1 MMNEGSTFKPHSDTP
16 SNTSSDSELLEARDF
31 LSRLDSSEFRVVRRG
46 YEPRLVER
54 HLQDA
59 SRYIRHLISTVED
72 LSQRVE
78 ELEVTPPEELEAQQ
92 LTAALG
98 DETARVLEA
107 ARTAAAERVE
117 RAEVERRSILAEASD
132 AATEIIQEGRAQ
144 GRQAV
149 NEAREVREKILSDLA
164 RKRRKHRTEVKQVRV
179 VRDHMLESL
188 AACQQRLDNLLVAM
202 IEAMPQALVAAE
214 RAGLRIASEPEN
226 TASQIEAEIEAARL
240 AGIAMSPSPGPKSST
255 TSIGRADTGN
265 FETSDTSTD
274 IGSSADI
281 GHDQT
286 DLESTDS
293 PDGENADSANSS
305 NSITEEVVQSQ
316 RKSSPALSNLASDP
330 PNAPVSAV
338 LPSIGTDR
346 EASVYDIY
354 DIENEEARNVETP
367 PDLAAL
373 WQDVNVESD
382 STDEGDRQSETN
394 ANAIDTIGVD
404 AVDAGTADIDTVGN
418 ASAEDGSNSPEVHS
432 DHDVKTVATEI
443 SGKVNPES
451 TTLGLDSGGDSGK
464 AEINEPQNEFQ
475 HDELQN
481 EELDLDN
488 SQTVA
493 TDRHGRIAEDETEVG
508 EDSRKSESSTDRAK
522 QEQAKQAGEPSPI
535 KSNVEDIFA
544 RLRSMTSKFSSDERE
559 PQIKASADETTT
571 PDPRGLTNTPPNA
584 PQTPNGSNDSDI
596 DEFQVGTETEDATV
610 ESFEVVTP
618 NLTKDMDTLD
628 SGKNSESNENREKAI
643 AYTRQAET
651 TSAPTADEVV
661 VNQITRGLRRV
672 IMDDQND
679 LLDSIRR
686 TGRRAVAARAA
697 AGSSPYIGALRQPF
711 QQFVSDIDVSIDDLD
726 VNAANEAV
734 YATLVE
740 PVKSRLRELAE
751 NTGNLE
757 ELSVKV
763 RAIYRESR
771 TRRAPLAAE
780 AAVTAAW
787 PDLTAVTPD

>member
-1 MMNEGSTFKPHSDTP
+1 MMNEGSTFKPHNDTP
-16 SNTSSDSELLEARDF
+16 GNTSSDSELLEARDF

-59 SRYIRHLISTVED
+59 SRHIRHLISTVED

-117 RAEVERRSILAEASD
+117 RAEVERQSILAEADD

-149 NEAREVREKILSDLA
+149 NEAREVRERILSDLA
-164 RKRRKHRTEVKQVRV
+164 RKRRKHRTEVKQVRI

-202 IEAMPQALVAAE
+202 IEAMPQALLAAE

-240 AGIAMSPSPGPKSST
+240 AGIAISPSPGPKSPT
-255 TSIGRADTGN
+255 TSIGRADTGDS
-265 FETSDTSTD
+265 EASDTSTD
-274 IGSSADI
+274 IGSSEDI
-281 GHDQT
+281 GHGQT
-286 DLESTDS
+286 DLDS
-293 PDGENADSANSS
+293 SDGENADSADSS
-305 NSITEEVVQSQ
+305 NSITEEVFQSQ
-316 RKSSPALSNLASDP
+316 RKSSPASSDLASDP
-330 PNAPVSAV
+330 PDTPVSAV
-338 LPSIGTDR
+338 LPSTETDG

-354 DIENEEARNVETP
+354 DIEDEEARNVETS

-373 WQDVNVESD
+373 WQDINQDIDIDSD
-382 STDEGDRQSETN
+382 STDEGDQQSETD
-394 ANAIDTIGVD
+394 ANTIDTIGVD
-404 AVDAGTADIDTVGN
+404 TVDTSTADIDTVGG
-418 ASAEDGSNSPEVHS
+418 ASAEDHSDSSEVHS
-432 DHDVKTVATEI
+432 DHDAKTVVTEI
-443 SGKVNPES
+443 AGKANPES
-451 TTLGLDSGGDSGK
+451 ATLGLDSSGDSGK
-464 AEINEPQNEFQ
+464 SKVDEPQNEFQ
-475 HDELQN
+475 HDEPQN
-481 EELDLDN
+481 DEFDQGS
-488 SQTVA
+488 SQTVE
-493 TDRHGRIAEDETEVG
+493 TDRHDRIAEDETEAG

-522 QEQAKQAGEPSPI
+522 QEQATQTGESSSI

-544 RLRSMTSKFSSDERE
+544 RLRSITSKFSSDERK
-559 PQIKASADETTT
+559 PQIKASADETAT
-571 PDPRGLTNTPPNA
+571 PDPGGLKA
-584 PQTPNGSNDSDI
+584 PNGSNDSDI
-596 DEFQVGTETEDATV
+596 DEFQVETESDDVTA
-610 ESFEVVTP
+610 ESFEVATP
-618 NLTKDMDTLD
+618 DSTTDVDNLD
-628 SGKNSESNENREKAI
+628 SGENSESNENREKAI
-643 AYTRQAET
+643 AYTQQAET

-661 VNQITRGLRRV
+661 VNQITRDLRRV

-686 TGRRAVAARAA
+686 TGRRAVAARATA
-697 AGSSPYIGALRQPF
+697 SSSPYIGALRQPF

-726 VNAANEAV
+726 INAANEAV

-787 PDLTAVTPD
+787 PDLTTDPLD